1 MNSLHIA
8 SRNSKELLRDPL
20 TYLLAILVPILLMIL
35 FIAINNNAGVNKI
48 HMFQV
53 EILTPGIIVFAFS
66 FIMMFL
72 GMLLTRD
79 RRTSFLNRLF
89 AAPIKA
95 KDFILGYFFPF
106 FILAMLQMGAIYIV
120 AIIAGLPITINLLMT
135 LIPLI
140 LIAIFSI
147 ATGILFGSIL
157 TEGQMGGVG
166 SVFITVTQLFSGA
179 WMDLHMIGGFLE
191 KVAYAL
197 PFSHAIDAARLA
209 IKGDYS
215 NMVPDL
221 LWVFGY
227 TIIVVILSIL
237 AFKKNM
243 LK

>member
-1 MNSLHIA
+1 MKSFHIA

-48 HMFQV
+48 PMFQV

-95 KDFILGYFFPF
+95 SDFILGYFFPF
-106 FILAMLQMGAIYIV
+106 FIVTMIQMIAIYIV
-120 AIIAGLPITINLLMT
+120 AIIAGLAITIHLLVT
-135 LIPLI
+135 FIPLL
-140 LIAIFSI
+140 LISIFSI
-147 ATGILFGSIL
+147 ATGILFGSLL

-166 SVFITVTQLFSGA
+166 SVFITITQLFSGA
-179 WMDLHMIGGFLE
+179 WMDLKMVGGFLE
-191 KVAYAL
+191 KVAYVL

-209 IKGDYS
+209 IQGDYS

-227 TIIVVILSIL
+227 TIIVVILSIF

-243 LK
+243 YQ

>member
-1 MNSLHIA
+1 MKSFHIA
-8 SRNSKELLRDPL
+8 SRNLKELLRDPL

-35 FIAINNNAGVNKI
+35 FITINSNAGVNRI
-48 HMFQV
+48 PTFEV

-66 FIMMFL
+66 FVMMFL

-79 RRTSFLNRLF
+79 RKSSFLNRLF

-95 KDFILGYFFPF
+95 SDFILGYFFPF
-106 FILAMLQMGAIYIV
+106 FLVTVLQLLAITIV
-120 AIIAGLPITINLLMT
+120 ALIAGLSLSVNLLVT
-135 LIPLI
+135 LIPLL

-147 ATGILFGSIL
+147 AMGILFGSLL

-166 SVFITVTQLFSGA
+166 SVFITITQLFSGA
-179 WMDLHMIGGFLE
+179 WMDLKMVGGFLE

-209 IKGDYS
+209 IQGDFS
-215 NMVPDL
+215 SMIPDI
-221 LWVFGY
+221 LWVISY
-227 TIIVVILSIL
+227 TIIAIILSIF

-243 LK
+243 LQ

>member
-1 MNSLHIA
+1 MKSVHIS
-8 SRNSKELLRDPL
+8 SRNFKELLRDPI
-20 TYLLAILVPILLMIL
+20 TYILAILVPILLMVL
-35 FIAINNNAGVNKI
+35 FITINHNAGVNQI
-48 HMFQV
+48 PTFQV
-53 EILTPGIIVFAFS
+53 ETLTPGIIVFAFS
-66 FIMMFL
+66 FVMMFL

-79 RRTSFLNRLF
+79 RKSSFLNRLF

-106 FILAMLQMGAIYIV
+106 FVIAILQMTAIYIV
-120 AIIAGLPITINLLMT
+120 AFLSGLAITIHLLMT
-135 LIPLI
+135 LIPLL

-179 WMDLHMIGGFLE
+179 WMDLHLIGGFLE

-215 NMVPDL
+215 NMLLDL
-221 LWVFGY
+221 LWVIGY
-227 TIIVVILSIL
+227 TIILVILSVL

-243 LK
+243 RQ

>member
-48 HMFQV
+48 PMFQV

-106 FILAMLQMGAIYIV
+106 FILALLQMTAIYIV
-120 AIIAGLPITINLLMT
+120 AFL
-135 LIPLI
+135 
-140 LIAIFSI
+140 
-147 ATGILFGSIL
+147 
-157 TEGQMGGVG
+157 
-166 SVFITVTQLFSGA
+166 SG
-179 WMDLHMIGGFLE
+179 
-191 KVAYAL
+191 
-197 PFSHAIDAARLA
+197 
-209 IKGDYS
+209 
-215 NMVPDL
+215 
-221 LWVFGY
+221 
-227 TIIVVILSIL
+227 
-237 AFKKNM
+237 
-243 LK
+243 

>member
-1 MNSLHIA
+1 MKSFHIA
-8 SRNSKELLRDPL
+8 SRNLKELLRDPI

-35 FIAINNNAGVNKI
+35 FITINSNAGVNRI
-48 HMFQV
+48 PMFEV

-66 FIMMFL
+66 FVMMFL

-79 RRTSFLNRLF
+79 RKSSFLNRLF

-95 KDFILGYFFPF
+95 SDFILGYFFPF
-106 FILAMLQMGAIYIV
+106 FLVTVLQLLAITIV
-120 AIIAGLPITINLLMT
+120 AMIAGLSLSINLLVT
-135 LIPLI
+135 LIPLL

-147 ATGILFGSIL
+147 AMGILFGSLL

-166 SVFITVTQLFSGA
+166 SVFITMTQLFSGA
-179 WMDLHMIGGFLE
+179 WMDLKMVGGFLE

-209 IKGDYS
+209 IQGDFS
-215 NMVPDL
+215 SMIPDI
-221 LWVFGY
+221 LWVISY
-227 TIIVVILSIL
+227 TIIAIILSVF

-243 LK
+243 LQ